1 MFGGLGNLTGLLKT
15 ARDLQGNM
23 AKLQESLAARRHEG
37 VAGGSLVRAIVDGK
51 GVLVD
56 IKIDPKAT
64 TDVELLEDMVKAAI
78 GAAST
83 KSTQAMK
90 EEMSAM
96 TGGLDLSSF
105 SQLFGGGP
113 APT

>member
-23 AKLQESLAARRHEG
+23 AKMQETLAARRYEG
-37 VAGGSLVRAIVDGK
+37 LAGGDLVRAIVDGK

-64 TDVELLEDMVKAAI
+64 ADVELLEDMVKAAV
-78 GAAST
+78 GAASA
-83 KSTQAMK
+83 KSAEAMK
-90 EEMSAM
+90 QEMSAM

-105 SQLFGGGP
+105 SQLLGGGSTP
-113 APT
+113 

>member
-23 AKLQESLAARRHEG
+23 ARLQESLAARRHEG
-37 VAGGSLVRAIVDGK
+37 VAGGDLVRAIVDGT

-56 IKIDPKAT
+56 IKISPKAT
-64 TDVELLEDMVKAAI
+64 SDVELLEDMVKAAV
-78 GAAST
+78 GPASA
-83 KSTQAMK
+83 KSAEAMK
-90 EEMSAM
+90 QEMSAM

-105 SQLFGGGP
+105 SQLLGGRP
-113 APT
+113 DP